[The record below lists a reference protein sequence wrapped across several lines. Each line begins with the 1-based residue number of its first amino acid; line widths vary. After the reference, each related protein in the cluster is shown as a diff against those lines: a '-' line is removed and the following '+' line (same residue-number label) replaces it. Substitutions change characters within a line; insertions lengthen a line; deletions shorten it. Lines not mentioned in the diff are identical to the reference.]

1 MRKIVVGIMALII
14 ILPSVA
20 FAAASGVKDWYQNRD
35 GQWIY
40 EVTLSANEAYTL
52 LNMSRVTGGW
62 LMNVEVHTSA
72 DDAVGVTLTNARGT
86 DLLNGNGTTTAAT
99 DGEYVIPND
108 RWAINSA
115 LTLTSSA
122 IASGT
127 ATFVITVAK

>member
-1 MRKIVVGIMALII
+1 MKKIVVGIAL
-14 ILPSVA
+14 LALLVPSIA
-20 FAAASGVKDWYQNRD
+20 FAAPSNVNDWYQNRD

-72 DDAVGVTLTNARGT
+72 DDAVTVTLTNARGT
-86 DLLNGNGTTTAAT
+86 DLLNGNGSTTAAT

-115 LTLTSSA
+115 LTLTSA
-122 IASGT
+122 DIASGT